1 MPRRPSA
8 LVRPHHPQQTWP
20 GRARALLLEGGRQGA
35 VRGAS
40 SGPGLQ
46 VRGPLGDEPSCLGP
60 DGSCRR
66 HPRPP
71 ALDGVSGG
79 LGLSV
84 LGAHSHRGSLPFP
97 GPEHTGV
104 EGVWRGPATHTQR
117 RPGGQRVPC
126 GGYCY
131 LRPPSLSWWRGSRPL
146 TRTGQH
152 SKPCLTQ
159 PRKHSGSSRVPDPA
173 PLLTAVPWPPG
184 PSPPAACSR
193 LPPA

>member
-117 RPGGQRVPC
+117 RPGGPVVGTVTSVRLLCP
-126 GGYCY
+126 GGEGPV
-131 LRPPSLSWWRGSRPL
+131 LSLAQVS
-146 TRTGQH
+146 TA
-152 SKPCLTQ
+152 
-159 PRKHSGSSRVPDPA
+159 SRV
-173 PLLTAVPWPPG
+173 
-184 PSPPAACSR
+184 
-193 LPPA
+193 